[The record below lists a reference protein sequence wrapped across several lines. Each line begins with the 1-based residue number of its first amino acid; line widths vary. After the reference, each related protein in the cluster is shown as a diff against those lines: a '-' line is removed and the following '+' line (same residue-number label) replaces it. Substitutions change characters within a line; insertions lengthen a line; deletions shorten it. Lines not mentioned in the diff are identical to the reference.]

1 MKNSPSTFTEAAL
14 LVLFL
19 IGIQY
24 SDFGKPQVNV
34 TEANLTEQTNNLN
47 SAFFLNK

>member
-24 SDFGKPQVNV
+24 SDFGKSKVNV
-34 TEANLTEQTNNLN
+34 TDANPTEQTNNIN
-47 SAFFLNK
+47 SAFF

>member
-1 MKNSPSTFTEAAL
+1 MKNSLSTFTEAAL

-24 SDFGKPQVNV
+24 SDFGKSEVNV
-34 TEANLTEQTNNLN
+34 TETDSTEQSNNID
-47 SAFFLNK
+47 SAFF

>member
-24 SDFGKPQVNV
+24 SDFGRQETDLVEDNDG
-34 TEANLTEQTNNLN
+34 NLIEF
-47 SAFFLNK
+47 SRSI

>member
-24 SDFGKPQVNV
+24 SDFGRQ
-34 TEANLTEQTNNLN
+34 EINLVEDNYGNLIEF
-47 SAFFLNK
+47 SRSI